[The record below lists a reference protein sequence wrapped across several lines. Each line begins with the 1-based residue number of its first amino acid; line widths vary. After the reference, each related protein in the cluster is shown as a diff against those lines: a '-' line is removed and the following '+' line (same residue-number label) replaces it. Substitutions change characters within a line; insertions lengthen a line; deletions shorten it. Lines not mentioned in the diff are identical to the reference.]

1 MTDKSLL
8 LKHWIIADI
17 FDYDFLDDELIITY
31 NFFESRFEE
40 LFKTKADIF
49 KINDCHFYFKNGF
62 GFNAFAK
69 RFKGYNLIGVTN
81 GYVVHTSNIFQEKYF
96 KNIFLAG
103 LKGEKKLSDA
113 FTYLEE
119 NVNFEFSNY
128 MMNCSI
134 EFTFGHEFQHILQ
147 FNSNKVSKN
156 YEFSENNDK
165 SEFSMQK
172 HAWEF
177 DADRFGAFDVLKF
190 AFEVY
195 CKLNYRNMEILR
207 CLIYSGISSV
217 IITRMLF
224 YLNVLNSNQQIKVQN
239 FYTKEFSHPHPFLRI
254 FNILEFSV
262 DSAND
267 LFPELKIKTQDMLNN
282 TLNISNIFFNSFLP
296 NQNPLKNFFEMLD
309 VESIN
314 LYNNELYEY
323 AVKDDNI
330 KNLLK
335 ARRINFE
342 E

>member
-1 MTDKSLL
+1 MTEKSLL
-8 LKHWIIADI
+8 LKDKIIIDV
-17 FDYDFLDDELIITY
+17 FDYDFLDDELKLKYI
-31 NFFESRFEE
+31 FFESRFEE
-40 LFKTKADIF
+40 LFKSKADIL
-49 KINDCHFYFKNGF
+49 KIKDFHFYFKNGF

-81 GYVVHTSNIFQEKYF
+81 GYVIHTSKIFQEKYF
-96 KNIFLAG
+96 KNIVLAG

-113 FTYLEE
+113 FAYLEE
-119 NVNFEFSNY
+119 NIDFKYSSY

-147 FNSNKVSKN
+147 FNSSEISKN
-156 YEFSENNDK
+156 YEFSENYDD

-177 DADRFGAFDVLKF
+177 DADRFGSFDVLKF

-195 CKLNYRNMEILR
+195 RKQKYRNLEILK
-207 CLIYSGISSV
+207 CLIYLGISSV

-224 YLNVLNSNQQIKVQN
+224 YLNVLDSNQQIKVQK
-239 FYTKEFSHPHPFLRI
+239 FYTKEFSHPHPFFRI
-254 FNILEFSV
+254 FNILEFSI

-267 LFPELKIKTQDMLNN
+267 LLPELKIETQDMLNN

-296 NQNPLKNFFEMLD
+296 NQNPLENFFKMLD
-309 VESIN
+309 IESVN

-323 AVKDDNI
+323 AVKDENI
-330 KNLLK
+330 KKLLK
-335 ARRINFE
+335 TRRINFE
-342 E
+342 G